1 MGKVNLQR
9 NFFVTISGVDIS
21 ISAPKM
27 VIETDEDRITITGAD
42 YDRLK
47 AEIARHVN
55 PALIMGKPIQ
65 GIDGDIYIGIRK
77 RQAGL

>member
-1 MGKVNLQR
+1 
-9 NFFVTISGVDIS
+9 
-21 ISAPKM
+21 M
-27 VIETDEDRITITGAD
+27 VIETDEDRITITGPG

-77 RQAGL
+77 RQEGL